1 MTVLAG
7 RWTLIK
13 ERSKESAE
21 RLLFILIGWHT
32 NEKNHHGKPRIKTGN
47 VMKKLDAWLL
57 EELTDKKFA
66 HAFLETEANARFAAQ
81 VRMLRKTRGWTQHDL
96 ATASGL
102 AESVIAEIELGRP
115 DGLQLV
121 LLRKLARAFDVH
133 LSLKLESAISGAS
146 DIVRYAEAE
155 LDVPTREAELRAY
168 GVYTVLPPTPGIEN
182 DG

>member
-1 MTVLAG
+1 MLAG